1 MSSCGSPSCGK
12 GSFFPAILERRRP
25 IDRALFAVVIEAYVH
40 GVSTRRVDDP
50 VAALGLQAGI
60 SKSEVSRICAELD
73 TSLEAFRT
81 RPVGHVEFPYVFLD
95 ATYIKARESERGRAR
110 TCWRFR
116 RSRSRTGRESGP
128 PTPSSGSTKRS
139 STALTSWGS
148 SPTKTRSCD
157 W

>member
-95 ATYIKARESERGRAR
+95 ATYIKARESERVLNKAVVVATGVTATGDREVLGCGAGDSEDGAF
-110 TCWRFR
+110 WR
-116 RSRSRTGRESGP
+116 P
-128 PTPSSGSTKRS
+128 
-139 STALTSWGS
+139 A
-148 SPTKTRSCD
+148 
-157 W
+157 